1 MSITV
6 QSWLMG
12 MDENSHQD
20 GIIAKYI
27 IAKSR
32 DGELPDTLKINVVRL
47 AKYMGSRLP
56 EDVIASLSKEQAID
70 LSRKGY
76 NRDLWSRS
84 RWDLR
89 TAVISQ
95 RVLVNGIG
103 YSAKRVE
110 GSFPGYEIV
119 LEREGLED
127 NGAR

>member
-1 MSITV
+1 
-6 QSWLMG
+6 MG

-27 IAKSR
+27 IAK
-32 DGELPDTLKINVVRL
+32 GQPDTLKINVIRL

-56 EDVIASLSKEQAID
+56 EGVIASLSKEQAID

-127 NGAR
+127 NGTH

>member
-12 MDENSHQD
+12 MDEKSHQD
-20 GIIAKYI
+20 GVIAKYVI
-27 IAKSR
+27 FK
-32 DGELPDTLKINVVRL
+32 GHPDTLKINIVRL
-47 AKYMGSRLP
+47 AKYMATKLT
-56 EDVIASLSKEQAID
+56 EDAKASLPKEQAID

-89 TAVISQ
+89 TAVIAQ
-95 RVLVNGIG
+95 RVLVGG
-103 YSAKRVE
+103 LTYSAKRVE
-110 GSFPGYEIV
+110 GAFPGYEIV

-127 NGAR
+127 NGTH